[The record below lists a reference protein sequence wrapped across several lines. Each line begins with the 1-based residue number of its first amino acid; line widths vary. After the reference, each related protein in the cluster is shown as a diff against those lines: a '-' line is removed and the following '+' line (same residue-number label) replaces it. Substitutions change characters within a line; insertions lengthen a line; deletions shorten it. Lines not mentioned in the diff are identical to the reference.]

1 MAFCATNAAV
11 PLPPLVLGGIY
22 MGIFTASEAA
32 AIGSIY
38 ALFVGA
44 VIYRNFN
51 LKDLAITAYDTVRT
65 TSMLFMILAAAAMF
79 GHAVTIIRLPIEL
92 MESVTAMGLGPIQF
106 ILVVMFVIF
115 ILGMFLETIAIILI
129 TTPIVLPA
137 LMAFDVNLIW
147 YGILLMINL
156 ELALITPPVGMNL
169 FVIKGIANAPLAEVI
184 RGALPY
190 VLLMLIGLTLVLL
203 FEPLALWLPRL
214 AGFGV

>member
-1 MAFCATNAAV
+1 M
-11 PLPPLVLGGIY
+11 
-22 MGIFTASEAA
+22 FTASEAA

-38 ALFVGA
+38 ALFVGT
-44 VIYRNFN
+44 VVYRNFG
-51 LKDLAITAYDTVRT
+51 LKDLAVTAYDTVRT
-65 TSMLFMILAAAAMF
+65 TSMLFMILAGAAMF
-79 GHAVTIIRLPIEL
+79 GHAVTIIRLPIQL
-92 MESVTAMGLGPIQF
+92 MESVTAMGLGPMQF

-137 LMAFDVNLIW
+137 LMAFDVNLVW

-169 FVIKGIANAPLAEVI
+169 FVIKGIAKAPLAEVI
-184 RGALPY
+184 RGAMPY
-190 VLLMLIGLTLVLL
+190 VFLMLIGLVLVLV
-203 FEPLALWLPRL
+203 FDPLALWLPRL